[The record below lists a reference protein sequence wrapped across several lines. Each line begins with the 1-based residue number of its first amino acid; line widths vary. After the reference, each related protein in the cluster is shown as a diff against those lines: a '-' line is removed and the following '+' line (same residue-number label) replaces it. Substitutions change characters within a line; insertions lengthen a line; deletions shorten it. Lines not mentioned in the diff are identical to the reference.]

1 MPRGRPRRAT
11 RAKIVDIPSSDEEME
26 VEEEDP
32 IVDVD
37 EPEIAVEPEEED
49 EEDEESDDKEDEL
62 DEDDEQ
68 VRASG
73 YVTPWCPELNAELNT
88 RARTWTFSPRHRPR
102 LLHPV
107 LACLRGCESN

>member
-1 MPRGRPRRAT
+1 MSFISLPLIVIMPRGRPRRAT

-32 IVDVD
+32 IADVD

-49 EEDEESDDKEDEL
+49 EEDEESEDKEDEL

-68 VRASG
+68 VRAPFHAS
-73 YVTPWCPELNAELNT
+73 
-88 RARTWTFSPRHRPR
+88 ARD
-102 LLHPV
+102 
-107 LACLRGCESN
+107 